1 MAAGK
6 KTTQELAAHYAL
18 RMVLAVAEGDMAE
31 FRRIDE
37 EIGRSRDKK
46 LPARVVQALAAT
58 AANGFKAAYPQ
69 TWGPELRMG
78 LHDLE
83 VDPERWTTDQPG
95 SNEGKG

>member
-6 KTTQELAAHYAL
+6 KTTQEWAAHYAL
-18 RMVLAVAEGDMAE
+18 RMVLAVAEEDMAE
-31 FRRIDE
+31 FFRIGD

-46 LPARVVQALAAT
+46 LPARVFQAIAAT
-58 AANGFKAAYPQ
+58 AANGFKTAYPQ
-69 TWGPELRMG
+69 TWGLELRMG